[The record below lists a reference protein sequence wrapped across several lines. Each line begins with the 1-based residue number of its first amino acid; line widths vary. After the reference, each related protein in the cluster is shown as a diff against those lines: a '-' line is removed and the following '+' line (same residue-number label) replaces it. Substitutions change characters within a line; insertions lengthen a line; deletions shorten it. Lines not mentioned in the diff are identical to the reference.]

1 MSNKVKI
8 GQSSSSYVKVGEVC
22 QLGQAAQSRSKKV
35 KVGQCWS
42 NYINVGN
49 VGQIRSNF
57 LKVVQRRSK

>member
-22 QLGQAAQSRSKKV
+22 QLGQVAQSRSKKV

-42 NYINVGN
+42 NYVNVGN

-57 LKVVQRRSK
+57 FKVGQRRSK